1 MDRIIAAEAVW
12 RVPKRLNQELQLR
25 HYREYVQT
33 LAKRNLKTRYRGSI
47 LGIYWSLSNP
57 IFMTGLYSA
66 IFGSAFAASY
76 KNSVFTYALSC
87 FCGLALMQ
95 FFVQA
100 SGQAL
105 TSIVSNG
112 ALLNKIRLPVSV
124 FPVSVLGANV
134 FQLLIGVVPL
144 LAIIT
149 LATSKSLVN
158 VVALAVPIAGLVM
171 FTGAIGL
178 IMSALYVFFR
188 DVQYLYE
195 LFGFVMFLTSPI
207 FYPIELVPPQL
218 RPIVAYNPLAMM
230 ISSVRD
236 VAISGG
242 APHVNLLIWSFASGG
257 IALVIGLGIFL
268 CLKSDFMDLI

>member
-1 MDRIIAAEAVW
+1 
-12 RVPKRLNQELQLR
+12 
-25 HYREYVQT
+25 
-33 LAKRNLKTRYRGSI
+33 
-47 LGIYWSLSNP
+47 
-57 IFMTGLYSA
+57 
-66 IFGSAFAASY
+66 
-76 KNSVFTYALSC
+76 
-87 FCGLALMQ
+87 
-95 FFVQA
+95 
-100 SGQAL
+100 
-105 TSIVSNG
+105 
-112 ALLNKIRLPVSV
+112 
-124 FPVSVLGANV
+124 
-134 FQLLIGVVPL
+134 VPL